1 MLILFLKFAT
11 LGRLSNIFGSIGYTR
26 SIVYKRQN
34 FLKVVVHVIIIDQC
48 IQTTRFSLARVI
60 CGKAKFCLR
69 MVRWFFSGFSGFR
82 PPSMN
87 DRLDISE
94 IFLKGP

>member
-1 MLILFLKFAT
+1 MGLKAKIYTIEMFIPP
-11 LGRLSNIFGSIGYTR
+11 LVYVHLSNLL
-26 SIVYKRQN
+26 IVS
-34 FLKVVVHVIIIDQC
+34 
-48 IQTTRFSLARVI
+48 SLARVI

-94 IFLKGP
+94 LFLKGP